1 MDRHAETRT
10 SKVPIPDPIDP
21 IHSSFSSLPLAA
33 LVQPA
38 ASWDPITIPAIMWQI
53 CKITTHSLYECCR
66 ATLAEMGCEANGP
79 C

>member
-38 ASWDPITIPAIMWQI
+38 ASWDPITIPAIM
-53 CKITTHSLYECCR
+53 
-66 ATLAEMGCEANGP
+66 
-79 C
+79 